1 MSLRGS
7 ADPPRRGQAGT
18 DAEGRPIVAELG
30 RPETPDEI
38 ADRKAASR
46 LAHRSNQTTLNLVI
60 ALGASLL
67 VVFLIVIVVVR
78 PDQAGSPKT
87 VDWTAVARDAQ
98 QSVSTPL
105 VVPVLP
111 KTWSANRA
119 ELVDAKSASDGIASW
134 QVGFLTPST
143 QYIGLVQGI
152 AANPSWVATQLSDK
166 TATGDKSYGGVTWK
180 VYDHRT
186 AAQSGNLAYAL
197 VTTVGESTVVL
208 AGTGSDVEFATLAT
222 EIAGE
227 LV

>member
-1 MSLRGS
+1 MSPRSERSLAA
-7 ADPPRRGQAGT
+7 ADV
-18 DAEGRPIVAELG
+18 DGRPIVAELG

-38 ADRKAASR
+38 ADRRAASR

-105 VVPVLP
+105 VVPSLP

-143 QYIGLVQGI
+143 QYIGLAQGI
-152 AANPSWVATQLSDK
+152 KANPSWVATQLSDK
-166 TATGDKSYGGVTWK
+166 AATGDENYGGVAWK

-186 AAQSGNLAYAL
+186 ADHAGNLAYAL
-197 VTTVGESTVVL
+197 VATVGESTVVL

-227 LV
+227 LP

>member
-1 MSLRGS
+1 MSPRSERGL
-7 ADPPRRGQAGT
+7 AAT
-18 DAEGRPIVAELG
+18 DEAGRPIVAELG

-78 PDQAGSPKT
+78 PDQAGAPKT

-105 VVPVLP
+105 VVPSLP

-119 ELVDAKSASDGIASW
+119 ELIDAKTASDGIASW

-143 QYIGLVQGI
+143 QYIGLAQGI
-152 AANPSWVATQLSDK
+152 KANPSWVATQLSDK
-166 TATGDKSYGGVTWK
+166 ASTGDENYGGVAWK

-186 AAQSGNLAYAL
+186 ADHPGNLAYAL
-197 VTTVGESTVVL
+197 VATVGDSTIVL
-208 AGTGSDVEFATLAT
+208 AGTGSDSEFATLAT
-222 EIAGE
+222 EISGE
-227 LV
+227 LQ

>member
-1 MSLRGS
+1 MSPRSERGL
-7 ADPPRRGQAGT
+7 AAT
-18 DAEGRPIVAELG
+18 DADGRPIVAELG

-38 ADRKAASR
+38 ADRRAASR

-87 VDWTAVARDAQ
+87 VDWSAVARDAQ

-105 VVPVLP
+105 LVPALP

-119 ELVDAKSASDGIASW
+119 ELVDATTASDGIASW
-134 QVGFLTPST
+134 QIGFLTPTT

-152 AANPSWVATQLSDK
+152 KANPSWVATRLSDK
-166 TATGDKSYGGVTWK
+166 SPTGNENYGGVDWK

-186 AAQSGNLAYAL
+186 ADHPGNLAYAL
-197 VTTVGESTVVL
+197 VATVGDSTVVL
-208 AGTGSDVEFATLAT
+208 AGTGSNVEFETLAT

-227 LV
+227 LQ